1 MDRARICLILSAVM
15 IKIAV
20 ALCLFAMPALFVMA
34 MAQNPTFD
42 FVTPDFSLKLDK
54 TWQTIAALETKGA
67 GGFDFWI
74 QLTD

>member
-1 MDRARICLILSAVM
+1 M

-54 TWQTIAALETKGA
+54 TWQTIAALEAKGA